1 MLIDPKLSQYNV
13 QFILMIKTDKKTNIL
28 IESTLFL
35 ETFIIWDNKMIRTAY
50 KISIVCV
57 YWIAHIA

>member
-1 MLIDPKLSQYNV
+1 MLIDPKLSHYNV
-13 QFILMIKTDKKTNIL
+13 QFILMIKTDQKNNNL

-35 ETFIIWDNKMIRTAY
+35 ETFIIWDNKMICTAY

-57 YWIAHIA
+57 YWSAHIA